1 MRRKFFT
8 EFPMSDALVQVS
20 NLTRF
25 YQNQRAVNQLS
36 FTLHAG
42 EVLGFL
48 GPNGAGKST
57 TMQMITGNLAPSE
70 GEISIAGYDLIEA
83 PLEARQHIGYLP
95 EHPPVYQD
103 SKVDEYLSFCAR
115 LHRLSS
121 QQAEEAV
128 ARVKQQCGLMD
139 MGQRLIGNLSKG
151 YQQRVGIAQ
160 AIIHNPSVVILD
172 EPTVGLDPIQIRE
185 IRDLIRNIGKER
197 SVILSTHILPEVQAT
212 CDRVQI
218 IRAGE
223 LIYHSSIDALN
234 DNREQSIKVAVQRP
248 PALSELQTIDGVDDA
263 VIIEEGHFRLVCT
276 ADAVN
281 QLVTLS
287 VEKNWGLY
295 ELVPEQQS
303 LEALFIELT
312 MDEAE

>member
-1 MRRKFFT
+1 
-8 EFPMSDALVQVS
+8 
-20 NLTRF
+20 
-25 YQNQRAVNQLS
+25 
-36 FTLHAG
+36 
-42 EVLGFL
+42 
-48 GPNGAGKST
+48 
-57 TMQMITGNLAPSE
+57 MQP
-70 GEISIAGYDLIEA
+70 
-83 PLEARQHIGYLP
+83 
-95 EHPPVYQD
+95 
-103 SKVDEYLSFCAR
+103 
-115 LHRLSS
+115 
-121 QQAEEAV
+121 
-128 ARVKQQCGLMD
+128 
-139 MGQRLIGNLSKG
+139 
-151 YQQRVGIAQ
+151 
-160 AIIHNPSVVILD
+160 
-172 EPTVGLDPIQIRE
+172 
-185 IRDLIRNIGKER
+185 
-197 SVILSTHILPEVQAT
+197 T